1 MPMDSS
7 SKSQDIANSVPQPC
21 SDAALAAHVA
31 DRTSAT
37 KDIRKRRQMERV
49 YHNRLRALLEVSRE
63 LSRFDSVDEL
73 CRQAIELG
81 RSRLGFDRLGI
92 WLIREDNTASVGT
105 FGTDEEGRVRDERAV
120 QRPLDP
126 GIIGTRPARPNVRE
140 NVGLTDAFGFIVGQ
154 GWHISAEIW
163 NHDRAIGFLNT
174 DNLLLGQ
181 TLSDYEVELL
191 VLYAATIGRLY
202 AKTHSYEVLK
212 QEHKLLRTLID
223 NLPDHAFAKDLQHRF
238 LLANV
243 ASARALGAPSPESII
258 GKTDMDLIPGPHCD
272 EFMAEE
278 DEIFK
283 SGQAMIAK
291 EVKISFEGD
300 ETEWLSSTKVPI
312 KNERGDVV
320 GLIGLNR
327 HITDRKRAENAR
339 RESEQRLRN
348 IIESVPVVVYS
359 ADGVTGELLF
369 IDGDLEEIIGR
380 KPDEFYADKDLSSRI
395 IHPEDADRARR
406 AYQDGLASGRPFE
419 LEYRIVHGEDQHP
432 VWVCARVAPVT
443 DDRGRLIR
451 HDGVFLDIT
460 KRKEAEIDGE
470 QTRTQLLHSQKRQS
484 LGTLIGGIAHD
495 FNNMLTIVIGNAE
508 WLEEYGQ
515 LAPDQSRATKD
526 IAAAARQATDMTRS
540 LQALSEPAKPRI
552 QQTDA
557 NQLVSGVHRLL
568 RRLIPA
574 NIEFR
579 LDLDPESCVTA
590 ADPGQI
596 QQVLI
601 NLCVNAR
608 DAMLSGGRL
617 EIQTRT
623 APQSSLPDGI
633 RPNAAEDK
641 YVRLRVT
648 DNGTGM
654 DEATLTQAFNP
665 FFGTKP
671 KDRSSGL
678 GLSVVHRIVS
688 SHNGF
693 VELNSRPDEG
703 TCCDVYL
710 PAIEPCSDERSSPFL
725 DTTCAGGEILIIEDE
740 EMVASLL
747 KAVMESCGYQVT
759 IAGTPLEGI
768 EIAKSGGH
776 RFCLAVVDY
785 AMPEM
790 TGDEC
795 IARIRRTL
803 PDLKAIIITG
813 YNIDD
818 EELSTPDVHV
828 MYKPFSIPTLLDTVQ
843 TVCRE

>member
-7 SKSQDIANSVPQPC
+7 SKGQDVADSVPQPC
-21 SDAALAAHVA
+21 SDATLAAHVT
-31 DRTSAT
+31 DQPSAPE
-37 KDIRKRRQMERV
+37 DIRKHKQIKRV

-92 WLIREDNTASVGT
+92 WLIREDGTATVGT
-105 FGTDEEGRVRDERAV
+105 FGTDEEGRIRDERTV
-120 QRPLDP
+120 QRPLKPDV
-126 GIIGTRPARPNVRE
+126 IGARPARPNVRE
-140 NVGLTDAFGFIVGQ
+140 NVGLTDAHGFIVGR
-154 GWHISAEIW
+154 GWRVSAEIW
-163 NHDRAIGFLNT
+163 DHDRAIGFLNA

-181 TLSDYEVELL
+181 PLTDDVVELL
-191 VLYAATIGRLY
+191 ILYAATIGRLY
-202 AKTHSYEVLK
+202 AKTHSYELLK

-223 NLPDHAFAKDLQHRF
+223 NLPDHVFAKDLQHRF

-243 ASARALGAPSPESII
+243 AAARALGAPSPESII
-258 GKTDMDLIPGPHCD
+258 GKTDRDLIPGPYCD
-272 EFMAEE
+272 EFVAEE
-278 DEIFK
+278 DKIFN

-291 EVKISFEGD
+291 EVMVPLEEGKA
-300 ETEWLSSTKVPI
+300 EWLSSTKVPI
-312 KNERGDVV
+312 KDERGDVV
-320 GLIGLNR
+320 GLVGLNR
-327 HITDRKRAENAR
+327 HITDRMRAVIAR
-339 RESEQRLRN
+339 RELEQRLHN
-348 IIESVPVVVYS
+348 IIESVPVIVYS
-359 ADGVTGELLF
+359 ADGATGEPLL
-369 IDGDLEEIIGR
+369 IDGDMEEILGR
-380 KPDEFYADKDLSSRI
+380 KPDEFYADKDLTSRI
-395 IHPEDADRARR
+395 IHPEDADRVRR

-419 LEYRIVHGEDQHP
+419 LEYRIIHGGDQRP

-443 DDRGRLIR
+443 DDNGRLIR
-451 HDGVFLDIT
+451 HDGVILDIT
-460 KRKEAEIDGE
+460 KRKEAEIEGE
-470 QTRTQLLHSQKRQS
+470 QTRSQLLHSQKLQS

-495 FNNMLTIVIGNAE
+495 FNNMLTIITGNAE

-515 LAPDQSRATKD
+515 LAPNRARAAKD

-540 LQALSEPAKPRI
+540 LQALSELAKPRI

-557 NQLVSGVHRLL
+557 NQLVSGVYRLL

-574 NIEFR
+574 TIEFR

-590 ADPGQI
+590 ADSGQI

-608 DAMLSGGRL
+608 DAMPNSGLL
-617 EIQTRT
+617 EIQTRMV
-623 APQSSLPDGI
+623 PQSALPEGI
-633 RPNAAEDK
+633 RPNAPEDK

-693 VELNSRPDEG
+693 VELNSRPNEG
-703 TCCDVYL
+703 TCGDVYL
-710 PAIEPCSDERSSPFL
+710 PAIEPCSDEHASPVSAA
-725 DTTCAGGEILIIEDE
+725 TCAGGEILVIEDE
-740 EMVASLL
+740 QMVASLL
-747 KAVMESCGYQVT
+747 KAVMESCGYQVA

-768 EIAKSGGH
+768 EIAESGGH
-776 RFCLAVVDY
+776 RFCLAIVDY
-785 AMPEM
+785 SMPEM

-795 IARIRRTL
+795 IARMRRTL

-818 EELSTPDVHV
+818 EQLSTPDVHV

>member
-7 SKSQDIANSVPQPC
+7 SKGQNISDSVPQPC
-21 SDAALAAHVA
+21 SDAALAAHVTDQPGA
-31 DRTSAT
+31 AEDV
-37 KDIRKRRQMERV
+37 RKRKPIERV
-49 YHNRLRALLEVSRE
+49 YHNRLRALLEVSRG

-73 CRQAIELG
+73 CRHAIELG

-92 WLIREDNTASVGT
+92 WLIREDRTARVGT
-105 FGTDEEGRVRDERAV
+105 FGTDEDGRIRDERTV

-126 GIIGTRPARPNVRE
+126 STIGPRPAQPVVRE
-140 NVGLTDAFGFIVGQ
+140 NVGLTDSHGFIVGR
-154 GWHISAEIW
+154 GWRISAEIW
-163 NHDRAIGFLNT
+163 DHDRAIGILNA

-181 TLSDYEVELL
+181 PLSDDEVELL
-191 VLYAATIGRLY
+191 ILYAKTIGRLY
-202 AKTHSYEVLK
+202 AKTHSYEMLR

-243 ASARALGAPSPESII
+243 ASAKALGAPSPESII

-272 EFMAEE
+272 EFVAEE
-278 DEIFK
+278 DKIFN

-291 EVKISFEGD
+291 EVMIPFEGG

-312 KNERGDVV
+312 KNERGDII
-320 GLIGLNR
+320 GLVGLNR
-327 HITDRKRAENAR
+327 HITDRKWAENAR
-339 RESEQRLRN
+339 RESEQRLHN
-348 IIESVPVVVYS
+348 IIESVPAVVYS
-359 ADGVTGELLF
+359 ADGATGELLF
-369 IDGDLEEIIGR
+369 IDGDMEEILGR
-380 KPDEFYADKDLSSRI
+380 KPDEFYADKNLSSRV
-395 IHPEDADRARR
+395 IHPEDADRVRR

-419 LEYRIVHGEDQHP
+419 MEYRIIHGTDQHP

-443 DDRGRLIR
+443 DDNGRLIR

-460 KRKEAEIDGE
+460 KRKEAEIEGE
-470 QTRTQLLHSQKRQS
+470 QTRTQLLHSQKLQS

-495 FNNMLTIVIGNAE
+495 FNNMLTIITGNAE

-515 LAPDQSRATKD
+515 LAPNRARAAKD
-526 IAAAARQATDMTRS
+526 IAAAAKQATDMTRS
-540 LQALSEPAKPRI
+540 LQALSELAKPRI

-574 NIEFR
+574 TIEFR

-590 ADPGQI
+590 ADSGQI

-608 DAMLSGGRL
+608 DAMPSGGRL

-623 APQSSLPDGI
+623 SPQSSLPDGI

-641 YVRLRVT
+641 YVRLRVI

-710 PAIEPCSDERSSPFL
+710 PAIEPCDDERSSPFS
-725 DTTCAGGEILIIEDE
+725 DATCAGGEILVIEDE

-747 KAVMESCGYQVT
+747 KAVMESCGYQVA

-768 EIAKSGGH
+768 EIAESGEH
-776 RFCLAVVDY
+776 RFCLAIVDY
-785 AMPEM
+785 SMPEM

-795 IARIRRTL
+795 IARIRLTL
-803 PDLKAIIITG
+803 PDLKAIIVTG

-818 EELSTPDVHV
+818 DELSTPDVHV
-828 MYKPFSIPTLLDTVQ
+828 MYKPFSIPTLIDAVQ
-843 TVCRE
+843 TVCRD